1 VRLAEKH
8 PRLREV
14 DTSVIVV
21 SFERMDRVSWLQDR
35 LQLPFTFV
43 LDPERKAY
51 EAFGLGRASF
61 LRSYGYPEVVAFYAR
76 ALFRGRVPDLHRR
89 QDRRQLGGDFVID
102 RNGVVVFAHPES
114 GPEDRADVLDL
125 MNEAERAARRPRS

>member
-14 DTSVIVV
+14 ETSVIVV

-35 LQLPFTFV
+35 RKLPFTFV
-43 LDPERKAY
+43 LDPRRKAY
-51 EAFGLGRASF
+51 EAFGLGRASL
-61 LRSYGYPEVVAFYAR
+61 LRTYGYPEVVAFYAR
-76 ALFRGRVPDLHRR
+76 ALFRGRVPNLHGR

-102 RNGVVVFAHPES
+102 RDGVIVFAHPER

-125 MNEAERAARRPRS
+125 IEAAERAVRRPRS